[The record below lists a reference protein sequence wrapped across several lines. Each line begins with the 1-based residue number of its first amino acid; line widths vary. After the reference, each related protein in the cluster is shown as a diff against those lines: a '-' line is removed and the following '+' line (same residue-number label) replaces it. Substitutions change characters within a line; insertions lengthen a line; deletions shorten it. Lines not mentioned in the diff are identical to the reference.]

1 MFKVINENIPVK
13 NSSKIVAYNIPVK
26 NSSKIV
32 AYNIPVKNSSKAE
45 IPLFYIITGFYKRF
59 SREHYK
65 RNFIASFI
73 SISFISISFISISII
88 KVIYTYALSVSY
100 NSNLFYSP
108 ISYRT
113 IYNAI

>member
-1 MFKVINENIPVK
+1 MLKVINKSILVK
-13 NSSKIVAYNIPVK
+13 NSSKIVMYNTF
-26 NSSKIV
+26 
-32 AYNIPVKNSSKAE
+32 KAK
-45 IPLFYIITGFYKRF
+45 IPLFYTITGFYKRF
-59 SREHYK
+59 SKEHYKRNFKEHYYK

-73 SISFISISFISISII
+73 SISTI
-88 KVIYTYALSVSY
+88 KVIYTYVLFVSY

>member
-1 MFKVINENIPVK
+1 MLKVIDKNIFVK

-32 AYNIPVKNSSKAE
+32 TYNTFKAK
-45 IPLFYIITGFYKRF
+45 IPLFYIITGFYKRL
-59 SREHYK
+59 SRKHYYK
-65 RNFIASFI
+65 RNFIA
-73 SISFISISFISISII
+73 SFISISII
-88 KVIYTYALSVSY
+88 KVIYTYALFVSY

-108 ISYRT
+108 IGYRT

>member
-13 NSSKIVAYNIPVK
+13 NSSKIVTYNTF
-26 NSSKIV
+26 
-32 AYNIPVKNSSKAE
+32 KAE
-45 IPLFYIITGFYKRF
+45 ISLFYTITGFYKRF
-59 SREHYK
+59 SREHYYKRNFREHYYK

-73 SISFISISFISISII
+73 SINII